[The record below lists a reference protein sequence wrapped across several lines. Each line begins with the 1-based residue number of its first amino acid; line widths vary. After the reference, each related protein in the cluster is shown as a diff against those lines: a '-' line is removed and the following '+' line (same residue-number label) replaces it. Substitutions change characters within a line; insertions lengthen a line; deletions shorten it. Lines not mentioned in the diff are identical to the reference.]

1 MSRTA
6 ALRIACL
13 STFALIAAAGVVGQ
27 ESYLV
32 NNTGTLLYLDFDGGS
47 TDSPNYRQ
55 VPIAGVLPYEASRD
69 ITGFAYIR
77 GSFQLPSLTLSA
89 SEIAGMMVESDTGS
103 RFATIDNEMLDSET
117 AVSPDSV
124 AAAIS
129 GVRIDNHYLDWVGLG
144 VRFARNRG
152 AAPLGAY
159 ADFGSGREAIGR
171 ADALLWQRAGIDLEW
186 IKAVPGSSDL
196 YIAMSAYS
204 AFGSDTSVFVYVY
217 SPNRAVPLATIE
229 LPAGAT
235 RGLVFMWIPGEITP
249 IVAGNLTVSEYFLEA
264 QLWKEPLE
272 AAGVTGGT
280 GLSLE
285 IATGSSAAGVWE
297 EYVLARVSYEELFEE

>member
-32 NNTGTLLYLDFDGGS
+32 NDTGALLYLEFSDDGAGGG
-47 TDSPNYRQ
+47 NYRQ
-55 VPIAGVLPYEASRD
+55 VPIGGVLPYETATD
-69 ITGFAYIR
+69 INGFAYIR

-89 SEIAGMMVESDTGS
+89 SEIAGMLVESDTGS
-103 RFATIDNEMLDSET
+103 RFATIENEMLDSEAT
-117 AVSPDSV
+117 ISPDSV

-129 GVRIDNHYLDWVGLG
+129 GVRIDNHYLDWVGLD

-159 ADFGSGREAIGR
+159 ADFGSGREVISLS
-171 ADALLWQRAGIDLEW
+171 DALLWQRAGIDLEW
-186 IKAVPGSSDL
+186 IKADPADDDL

-204 AFGSDTSVFVYVY
+204 AFGSDTSVFIYAY
-217 SPNRAVPLATIE
+217 SANRAVPLATIE

-235 RGLVFMWIPGEITP
+235 RGLVFMWIPGETAP

-264 QLWKEPLE
+264 QLWRAPLE

-297 EYVLARVSYEELFEE
+297 EYVLARISYEELFEE